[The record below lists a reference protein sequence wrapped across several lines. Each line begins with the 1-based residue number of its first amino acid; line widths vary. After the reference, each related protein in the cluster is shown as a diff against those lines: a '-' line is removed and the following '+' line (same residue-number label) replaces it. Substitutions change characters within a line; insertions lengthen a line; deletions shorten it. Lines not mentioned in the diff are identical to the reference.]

1 MTNKLKDQVSE
12 LEAQIQKLS
21 DGDNNAIL
29 AAEQKYA
36 EHSKTKEAG
45 TIYDNYGRRKAVL
58 DNQHG
63 KLLRELISLQASYKE
78 GEYGTGEEVV
88 FAYAKEYR
96 TLSNHNLIEYEEK
109 LKNAGDISAGIIS
122 DAKKEAEARS
132 KNILD
137 EANAKADNI
146 LNSAR
151 ENAETAKI
159 KAVSEA
165 KEQIADLAAEMAR
178 KLVTTSKDSNFD
190 SGEYDR
196 FIRETGDDNDGN

>member
-1 MTNKLKDQVSE
+1 MISVDINL
-12 LEAQIQKLS
+12 LF
-21 DGDNNAIL
+21 AI
-29 AAEQKYA
+29 
-36 EHSKTKEAG
+36 
-45 TIYDNYGRRKAVL
+45 INIIVL
-58 DNQHG
+58 FL
-63 KLLRELISLQASYKE
+63 LLRKFLIKPVRNIMEKRDEMIRSGLENARKSQSDAELMKQ
-78 GEYGTGEEVV
+78 
-88 FAYAKEYR
+88 
-96 TLSNHNLIEYEEK
+96 EYEEK
-109 LKNAGDISAGIIS
+109 LKNASDISAGIIS

-146 LNSAR
+146 LSSAR

-196 FIRETGDDNDGN
+196 FIRETGDDDDGN

>member
-1 MTNKLKDQVSE
+1 MISVDINL
-12 LEAQIQKLS
+12 LF
-21 DGDNNAIL
+21 AI
-29 AAEQKYA
+29 
-36 EHSKTKEAG
+36 
-45 TIYDNYGRRKAVL
+45 INIIVL
-58 DNQHG
+58 FL
-63 KLLRELISLQASYKE
+63 LLRKFLIKPVRNIMEKRDEMIRSGLENARKSQSDAELMKQ
-78 GEYGTGEEVV
+78 
-88 FAYAKEYR
+88 
-96 TLSNHNLIEYEEK
+96 EYEEK

-146 LNSAR
+146 LSSAR

-165 KEQIADLAAEMAR
+165 KEQIAGLAAEMAR

-196 FIRETGDDNDGN
+196 FIRETGDDDDRN

>member
-1 MTNKLKDQVSE
+1 MISVDINL
-12 LEAQIQKLS
+12 LF
-21 DGDNNAIL
+21 AI
-29 AAEQKYA
+29 
-36 EHSKTKEAG
+36 
-45 TIYDNYGRRKAVL
+45 INIIVL
-58 DNQHG
+58 FL
-63 KLLRELISLQASYKE
+63 LLRKFLIKPVRNIMEKRDEMIRSGLENARKSQSDAELMKQ
-78 GEYGTGEEVV
+78 
-88 FAYAKEYR
+88 
-96 TLSNHNLIEYEEK
+96 EYEEK

-146 LNSAR
+146 LSSAR

-165 KEQIADLAAEMAR
+165 KEQIAGLAAEMAR

>member
-1 MTNKLKDQVSE
+1 MISVDINL
-12 LEAQIQKLS
+12 LF
-21 DGDNNAIL
+21 AI
-29 AAEQKYA
+29 
-36 EHSKTKEAG
+36 
-45 TIYDNYGRRKAVL
+45 INIIVL
-58 DNQHG
+58 FL
-63 KLLRELISLQASYKE
+63 LLRKFLIKPVRNIMEKRDEMIRSGLENARKSQSDAELMKQ
-78 GEYGTGEEVV
+78 
-88 FAYAKEYR
+88 
-96 TLSNHNLIEYEEK
+96 EYEEK

-146 LNSAR
+146 LSSAR

-159 KAVSEA
+159 KAVGEA

>member
-1 MTNKLKDQVSE
+1 MEKRDEMIRSGLENARKSQSDAE
-12 LEAQIQKLS
+12 LMKQ
-21 DGDNNAIL
+21 
-29 AAEQKYA
+29 
-36 EHSKTKEAG
+36 
-45 TIYDNYGRRKAVL
+45 
-58 DNQHG
+58 
-63 KLLRELISLQASYKE
+63 
-78 GEYGTGEEVV
+78 
-88 FAYAKEYR
+88 
-96 TLSNHNLIEYEEK
+96 EYEEK

-146 LNSAR
+146 LSSAR

>member
-1 MTNKLKDQVSE
+1 MISVDINLLFAIINIIVRNIMEKRDEMIRSGLENARKSQSDAE
-12 LEAQIQKLS
+12 LMKQ
-21 DGDNNAIL
+21 
-29 AAEQKYA
+29 
-36 EHSKTKEAG
+36 
-45 TIYDNYGRRKAVL
+45 
-58 DNQHG
+58 
-63 KLLRELISLQASYKE
+63 
-78 GEYGTGEEVV
+78 
-88 FAYAKEYR
+88 
-96 TLSNHNLIEYEEK
+96 EYEEK

-137 EANAKADNI
+137 EANAKADSI
-146 LNSAR
+146 LSSAR

>member
-1 MTNKLKDQVSE
+1 MISVDINL
-12 LEAQIQKLS
+12 LF
-21 DGDNNAIL
+21 AI
-29 AAEQKYA
+29 
-36 EHSKTKEAG
+36 
-45 TIYDNYGRRKAVL
+45 INIIVL
-58 DNQHG
+58 FL
-63 KLLRELISLQASYKE
+63 LLRKFLIKPVRNIMEKRDEMIRSGLENARKSQSDAELMKQ
-78 GEYGTGEEVV
+78 
-88 FAYAKEYR
+88 
-96 TLSNHNLIEYEEK
+96 EYEEK

-146 LNSAR
+146 LSSAR

-159 KAVSEA
+159 KAISEA
-165 KEQIADLAAEMAR
+165 KEQIAGLAAEMAR

>member
-1 MTNKLKDQVSE
+1 MISVDINL
-12 LEAQIQKLS
+12 LF
-21 DGDNNAIL
+21 AI
-29 AAEQKYA
+29 
-36 EHSKTKEAG
+36 
-45 TIYDNYGRRKAVL
+45 INIIVL
-58 DNQHG
+58 FL
-63 KLLRELISLQASYKE
+63 LLRKFLIKPVRNIMEKRDEMIRSGLENARKSQNDAELMKQ
-78 GEYGTGEEVV
+78 
-88 FAYAKEYR
+88 
-96 TLSNHNLIEYEEK
+96 EYEEK

-146 LNSAR
+146 LSSAR

-190 SGEYDR
+190 SDEYDR
-196 FIRETGDDNDGN
+196 FIRETGDDDDGN

>member
-1 MTNKLKDQVSE
+1 MISVDINL
-12 LEAQIQKLS
+12 LF
-21 DGDNNAIL
+21 AI
-29 AAEQKYA
+29 
-36 EHSKTKEAG
+36 
-45 TIYDNYGRRKAVL
+45 INIIVL
-58 DNQHG
+58 FL
-63 KLLRELISLQASYKE
+63 LLRKFLIKPVRNIMEKRDEMIRSGLENARKSQSDAELMKQ
-78 GEYGTGEEVV
+78 
-88 FAYAKEYR
+88 
-96 TLSNHNLIEYEEK
+96 EYEEK

-146 LNSAR
+146 LSSAR

-159 KAVSEA
+159 KAVSDA

-196 FIRETGDDNDGN
+196 FIRETGDDDDGN